1 MIRAALL
8 LLLLTLAA
16 LPARA
21 EEVVLGLSREDVA
34 ITATFEGSDILIFG
48 AVRREAPP
56 PETEGIQVVVTVEGP
71 SAPLTVR
78 RKDRVFGIWMNVE
91 AMPVNRA
98 PSFYAVATS
107 APLREVLTW
116 TEDLRQGIS
125 VDHAIRAV
133 GVSEGISDP
142 ERFREALVRI
152 RSAAGSYQ
160 LLEGGVTLSEETL
173 FSTTISLPAN
183 LTEGPYAVRVFLT
196 RKGQAVDVHEGV
208 ITVSKVGLERLIY
221 QTAQDRPLIYGLLS
235 LLIAIT
241 AGWAASAAFRALQ

>member
-1 MIRAALL
+1 MIRACLL
-8 LLLLTLAA
+8 LLLILAA

-21 EEVVLGLSREDVA
+21 ETVVLGLSREDVA

-48 AVRREAPP
+48 AVKREAPP
-56 PETEGIQVVVTVEGP
+56 PDTDGLEVVVTVQGP
-71 SAPLTVR
+71 SEPLTVR

-91 AMPVNRA
+91 AMSVDLA

-107 APLREVLTW
+107 APLREVLSW
-116 TEDLRQGIS
+116 TEDLRQSIS
-125 VDHAIRAV
+125 VTHAIRAV
-133 GVSEGISDP
+133 GETEGISDP

-160 LLEGGVTLSEETL
+160 LLEGAVTLSEETL
-173 FSTTISLPAN
+173 FSTSVALPAN

-196 RKGQAVDVHEGV
+196 RDGAAIDSYEGM
-208 ITVSKVGLERLIY
+208 ITVRKVGLERLIY
-221 QTAQDRPLIYGLLS
+221 ETAQDQPLIYGLLS
-235 LLIAIT
+235 LFIAIS